1 MALYGTRTHGLFKKL
16 GIPGPTPLPF
26 LGNALS
32 FRKGYWTF
40 DMECYK
46 KYGKVW
52 GIYDGQQPM
61 LAITDPDMIKTV
73 LVKECYS
80 VFTNR
85 RPFGPVGFMKN
96 AISIAEDEEWKRIRS
111 LLSPTFTSGK
121 LKEMVPIIAQYG
133 DVLVRNLRR
142 EAETGKPVTLK
153 HVFGAYSMDVITST
167 SFGVSI
173 DSLNNPQDPFVE
185 NTKKLLRFNPLDPFV
200 LSIKV
205 FPFLTPILEALN
217 ITVFPREVISFLTKS
232 VKQIKEGRLKET
244 QKHRVDF
251 LQLMIDS
258 QNSKDSET
266 HKALSDLE
274 LMAQS
279 IIFIFAG
286 YETTSSVLSFIIYEL
301 ATHPDVQQ
309 KVQKEIDTV
318 LPNKAP
324 PTYDT
329 VLQLEYL
336 DMVVNETLR
345 LFPVAMRLERVCKK
359 DVEIN
364 GMFIPK
370 GVVVMIPSYV
380 LHHDPKYWTEPE
392 KFLPE
397 RFSAANAD
405 NIDPYIYTPFGSGP
419 RNCIGMRFALV
430 NMKLALVRVLQNFSF
445 KPCKET
451 QIPLKLRFGGLLL
464 TEKPIVLKAESRDE
478 TVSGAHHHH

>member
-1 MALYGTRTHGLFKKL
+1 YVIPPLGEMRSYFLNFQLFCPASSPSLWFYLCPSCLIVFLLTVRRT
-16 GIPGPTPLPF
+16 P
-26 LGNALS
+26 
-32 FRKGYWTF
+32 
-40 DMECYK
+40 
-46 KYGKVW
+46 V
-52 GIYDGQQPM
+52 
-61 LAITDPDMIKTV
+61 
-73 LVKECYS
+73 
-80 VFTNR
+80 
-85 RPFGPVGFMKN
+85 GPVGFMKS
-96 AISIAEDEEWKRIRS
+96 ALSRAEDEEWKRIRS

-153 HVFGAYSMDVITST
+153 DVFGAYSMDVITST
-167 SFGVSI
+167 SFGVNV

-185 NTKKLLRFNPLDPFV
+185 NTKKLLRFNSLDPFI
-200 LSIKV
+200 LSMKI
-205 FPFLTPILEALN
+205 FPFLTPIFEALN
-217 ITVFPREVISFLTKS
+217 ITVFSRKVTSFLRKS
-232 VKQIKEGRLKET
+232 VKRIKEDRLKET
-244 QKHRVDF
+244 QKVKHGVDF

-258 QNSKDSET
+258 QNSKDTES

-274 LMAQS
+274 LVAQS

-286 YETTSSVLSFIIYEL
+286 YETTSSVLSFVMYEL

-309 KVQKEIDTV
+309 KLQEEIDAV

-329 VLQLEYL
+329 VLQMEYL
-336 DMVVNETLR
+336 DMVVNEKLR

-364 GMFIPK
+364 GIFIPK

-380 LHHDPKYWTEPE
+380 LHHDPKHWTEPE

-397 RFSAANAD
+397 RFSKKNKD
-405 NIDPYIYTPFGSGP
+405 NIDPYIYTPFGNGP
-419 RNCIGMRFALV
+419 RNCIGMRFALM
-430 NMKLALVRVLQNFSF
+430 NMKLALIRVLQNFSF

-451 QIPLKLRFGGLLL
+451 QIPLKLHFGGILK
-464 TEKPIVLKAESRDE
+464 TEKPIVLTAESRDE
-478 TVSGAHHHH
+478 TVSGA